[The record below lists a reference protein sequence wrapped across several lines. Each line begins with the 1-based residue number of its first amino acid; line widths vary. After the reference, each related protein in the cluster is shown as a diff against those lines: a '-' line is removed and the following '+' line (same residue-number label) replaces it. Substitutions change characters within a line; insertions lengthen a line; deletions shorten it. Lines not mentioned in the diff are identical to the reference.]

1 MQKLSFLTVSINLQS
16 FALFVRKMITKMIKL
31 YAKIVIIKLHI
42 ITALDSNVSRRNN
55 GSVQNVR
62 MRCEKDKK
70 IKILKDRSTKIF
82 QLNRMKPMV
91 VNKLNYKNQKFQNK
105 NLQTPINQIS
115 SSRNN
120 HIIMNKI
127 LIQFQTIY

>member
-105 NLQTPINQIS
+105 NLQTPINKIS

-120 HIIMNKI
+120 HTIMNKI